1 MASPIHNL
9 TPEAIAAD
17 PWGALRLIC
26 YDNPKAISQA
36 LTAMLGRPVPESP
49 ETLFQWLK
57 DYARDNGNLDP
68 LLEVAKT
75 IPISGPPPERKKDF
89 LGVDWGGV
97 LEGAVNAVV
106 GGIFGRGGGAPN
118 DQHLQLIAAQQAQS
132 QRMMNIILV
141 ALGVG
146 LLLVV
151 GVVIFMKK

>member
-106 GGIFGRGGGAPN
+106 GGIFGGGGAPN

>member
-49 ETLFQWLK
+49 ENLFQWLK

-106 GGIFGRGGGAPN
+106 GGIFGRGGAPN